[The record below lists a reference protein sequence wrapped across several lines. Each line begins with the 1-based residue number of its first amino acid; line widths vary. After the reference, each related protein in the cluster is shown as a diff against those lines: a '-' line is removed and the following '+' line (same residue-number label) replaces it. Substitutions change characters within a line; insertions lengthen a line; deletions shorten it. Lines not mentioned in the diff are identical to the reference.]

1 MRTRIA
7 KAERCADRRRP
18 RPEHVNWKQ
27 TVPHG
32 KMSGEVPEHELVE
45 VVVVRSSREDAI
57 KRLKA
62 QRDFKQLVGVAV
74 AVSVLTVVIW
84 AATGAE
90 YFWPMWPILGMAIA
104 VLAAAWQVWAP
115 GERPITE
122 EQIAED
128 MRRG

>member
-1 MRTRIA
+1 
-7 KAERCADRRRP
+7 
-18 RPEHVNWKQ
+18 
-27 TVPHG
+27 
-32 KMSGEVPEHELVE
+32 
-45 VVVVRSSREDAI
+45 VRSSREDAI